1 MMEKTF
7 VLLKPSAI
15 QRNLIGEIILRM
27 ERKGLRLAGIKM
39 LMLNDEILNIHY
51 NHLRNKPFFA
61 ELKESMMRT
70 PVIVQ
75 CWEGTDAIS
84 VVRRMI
90 GITDGR
96 QAAPGTI
103 RGDYSISIQENIVH
117 ASDSIESAKIELD
130 RFFAN
135 EELYDYKFID

>member
-1 MMEKTF
+1 
-7 VLLKPSAI
+7 
-15 QRNLIGEIILRM
+15 M